1 MARGKTLLKLLD
13 DLRVELKLSLNPAH
27 NNQVRDSHVR
37 VLQTTYE
44 WLWHDFD
51 WPHLRIERSIPA
63 QAGQRFYEEPEDIP
77 IERIEHIQFKDGD
90 LWCDLRPGIGAQ
102 QYNIWDS
109 ELDQRSWPITR
120 WRLWEDEQIELW
132 PIADDSGDPTTL
144 HGYIK
149 FIGISKFTPIV
160 DDADRADLDDTL
172 IVKFAASELLD
183 DEKKAQ
189 RKLQQ
194 AQARYARI
202 RGELMP
208 RARFR
213 LFGSQQHESKLR
225 GPPRVYYRT
234 TP

>member
-44 WLWHDFD
+44 WLWHDFN
-51 WPHLRIERSIPA
+51 WPHLRIERSIPV
-63 QAGQRFYEEPEDIP
+63 QAGQRIYEEPEGLP
-77 IERIEHIQFKDGD
+77 LERIEKIEFRDGD
-90 LWCDLRPGIGAQ
+90 IWRPLIPGIDSC

-109 ELDQRSWPITR
+109 ELDQRSWPVER
-120 WRLWEDEQIELW
+120 WRIWEDEQVEIW
-132 PIADDSGDPTTL
+132 PVPVDDADAATL
-144 HGYIK
+144 NGYLK
-149 FIGISKFTPIV
+149 FTGIREFTPIV
-160 DDADRADLDDTL
+160 NDADRADLDCTL
-172 IVKFAASELLD
+172 IVKYAAGNLLED
-183 DEKKAQ
+183 DKKAQ
-189 RKLQQ
+189 RKLTE
-194 AQARYARI
+194 AADRYARL

-208 RARFR
+208 RKRFR
-213 LFGSQQHESKLR
+213 MFGSQEPHRQLR